1 MSDNKVNISGEQINY
16 NDNNVLDALKLNPQ
30 QKKAGTI
37 KSIIF
42 TIIAIIV
49 FFVPVTING
58 STDIVF
64 GTIYKTIKSVLGLV
78 GIWMICSIIIVN
90 GPLSIYSKFICKN
103 KESKLYKYYEDD
115 SIVHAIFYLLGS
127 AFAVVYVLD
136 QTFAAFSGPE
146 WLVGAHT
153 GGTVFPVAID
163 VAWII
168 PVSAFF
174 MPFLLNYGI
183 VDLIGSLME
192 PLMRPVFKVP
202 GRSAVNAIAS
212 FVSSSSVGV
221 LITSKLYRS
230 GVYTKKEACI
240 IVTGFSA
247 VSVGFAYMAI
257 ETAGL
262 AEHFLLV
269 YFLALLITLIVSIF
283 MARIPPLSTKESV
296 FIDGRKQTKEDIQRE
311 RHSDEGA
318 LKKGVE
324 RAVKKASF

>member
-30 QKKAGTI
+30 QKKTGTI

-90 GPLSIYSKFICKN
+90 GPLSIYSKFICKS

-153 GGTVFPVAID
+153 GGTVFRLRLTLHGL
-163 VAWII
+163 
-168 PVSAFF
+168 
-174 MPFLLNYGI
+174 FLS
-183 VDLIGSLME
+183 VPSLC
-192 PLMRPVFKVP
+192 L
-202 GRSAVNAIAS
+202 S
-212 FVSSSSVGV
+212 F
-221 LITSKLYRS
+221 
-230 GVYTKKEACI
+230 
-240 IVTGFSA
+240 
-247 VSVGFAYMAI
+247 
-257 ETAGL
+257 
-262 AEHFLLV
+262 
-269 YFLALLITLIVSIF
+269 
-283 MARIPPLSTKESV
+283 
-296 FIDGRKQTKEDIQRE
+296 
-311 RHSDEGA
+311 
-318 LKKGVE
+318 
-324 RAVKKASF
+324 